1 MPKKR
6 SSSRDYFDR
15 FAEEWHNSRPDLK
28 IEQCSM
34 LLRVIRMA
42 GILDRELVKTC
53 REFGINSG
61 QFQVLATLRR
71 LYPSP
76 MTPTDL
82 GRYAIL
88 TSGTMTVLLDR
99 LEEKGLARRVR
110 NSTDRR
116 SVEVELTDAGKT
128 LIDLAIDKR
137 MGTLLDLQSHLE
149 QDELDSASQTLRKL
163 LTSLDPPIEDL

>member
-1 MPKKR
+1 M
-6 SSSRDYFDR
+6 RDPQRY
-15 FAEEWHNSRPDLK
+15 
-28 IEQCSM
+28 
-34 LLRVIRMA
+34 
-42 GILDRELVKTC
+42 
-53 REFGINSG
+53 
-61 QFQVLATLRR
+61 R
-71 LYPSP
+71 LF
-76 MTPTDL
+76 
-82 GRYAIL
+82 
-88 TSGTMTVLLDR
+88 DR

-149 QDELDSASQTLRKL
+149 QEELDSASQTLRKL